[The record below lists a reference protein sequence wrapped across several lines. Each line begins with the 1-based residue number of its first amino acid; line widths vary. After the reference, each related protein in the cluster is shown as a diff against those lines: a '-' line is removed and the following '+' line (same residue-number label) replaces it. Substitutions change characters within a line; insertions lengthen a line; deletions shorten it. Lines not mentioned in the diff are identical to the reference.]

1 MTHLLS
7 LLDFAR
13 LILDAIEA
21 TASEY
26 MLGGALAV
34 MAYAEAR
41 ATQDVDVVVN
51 LPVERIQDFSG
62 ELKKRQV
69 LIPPELMLERF
80 IQPQGDTPLSGV
92 HLYSGQRAD
101 IFLLQEGDPL
111 RVSALARKR
120 LIDLGNP
127 LGQVNVHA
135 PEDLI
140 LYKLRYF
147 AISEQDK
154 HIRDIAALLYG
165 QHGKL
170 DEAYLNAWTVSLGL
184 EKYWQ
189 QIQTEVSRRWES
201 LIKP

>member
-1 MTHLLS
+1 MTPLLS

-21 TASEY
+21 TDTEY

-41 ATQDVDVVVN
+41 ATQDVDLVIN
-51 LPVERIQDFSG
+51 LPLERIQAFSQ
-62 ELKKRQV
+62 ELEKRQV
-69 LIPPELMLERF
+69 LIPPDIILERF
-80 IQPQGDTPLSGV
+80 IQPQGDIPLSGI

-101 IFLLQEGDPL
+101 IFLLTADDPL

-120 LIDLGNP
+120 RFDLGKP
-127 LGQVNVHA
+127 LGQVFVHA

-147 AISEQDK
+147 ALSEQDK

-165 QHGKL
+165 QRGKL
-170 DEAYLNAWTVSLGL
+170 DASYLNRWVSSLGL
-184 EKYWQ
+184 DGYWE
-189 QIQTEVSRRWES
+189 QIQAEVTRR
-201 LIKP
+201 LKG

>member
-1 MTHLLS
+1 MTQLLS

-13 LILDAIEA
+13 LVLDAIEA
-21 TASEY
+21 TEAEY

-41 ATQDVDVVVN
+41 ATQDVDVVLN
-51 LPVERIQDFSG
+51 LPLESIQDFSR
-62 ELKKRQV
+62 ELAQRQV
-69 LIPPELMLERF
+69 LIPADLILERF
-80 IQPQGDTPLSGV
+80 IHPQGDTPLSGI
-92 HLYSGQRAD
+92 HLHSGQRAD

-120 LIDLGNP
+120 LIDLGTP
-127 LGQVNVHA
+127 LGVVYVHA

-154 HIRDIAALLYG
+154 HIRDIAALIYA
-165 QHGKL
+165 QPGKL
-170 DEAYLNAWTVSLGL
+170 DEEYLNKWVESLGL
-184 EKYWQ
+184 EAYWQ
-189 QIQTEVSRRWES
+189 RVQAEAARR
-201 LIKP
+201 LIPKA

>member
-1 MTHLLS
+1 MTQVFS

-13 LILDAIEA
+13 LVLDAIEA
-21 TASEY
+21 TGAEY

-51 LPVERIQDFSG
+51 LPLEHIQDFSS
-62 ELKKRQV
+62 ELEKRQV
-69 LIPPELMLERF
+69 LVPPDLIMERF
-80 IQPQGDTPLSGV
+80 IHPQGDIPLSGI
-92 HLYSGQRAD
+92 HLHSGQRAD

-120 LIDLGNP
+120 LIDLGPP
-127 LGQVNVHA
+127 LGQVYVHG

-154 HIRDIAALLYG
+154 HVRDIAALIYA
-165 QHGKL
+165 QPGKL
-170 DEAYLNAWTVSLGL
+170 DETYLNTWVSSLGL
-184 EKYWQ
+184 EAYWQ
-189 QIQTEVSRRWES
+189 RVEAEAARR
-201 LIKP
+201 LNRRV

>member
-1 MTHLLS
+1 MTPLLS

-21 TASEY
+21 THTEY

-51 LPVERIQDFSG
+51 LPLERIQDFSR
-62 ELKKRQV
+62 ELEKRQV
-69 LIPPELMLERF
+69 LIPPDLILERF
-80 IQPQGDTPLSGV
+80 IQPQGDVPLSGI
-92 HLYSGQRAD
+92 HLTSGQRAD

-111 RVSALARKR
+111 RISALARRR
-120 LIDLGNP
+120 LFDLGLP
-127 LGQVNVHA
+127 LGQVYVHA

-147 AISEQDK
+147 AMSEQDK

-165 QHGKL
+165 QRGKL
-170 DEAYLNAWTVSLGL
+170 DEAYLQRWVVSLGL
-184 EKYWQ
+184 EGYWHRI
-189 QIQTEVSRRWES
+189 QIEVTRR
-201 LIKP
+201 LNG

>member
-1 MTHLLS
+1 MSQVLS

-13 LILDAIEA
+13 LMLDAIEA
-21 TASEY
+21 TGAEY

-51 LPVERIQDFSG
+51 LPVERIQDFSR
-62 ELKKRQV
+62 ELEKRQV
-69 LIPPELMLERF
+69 LIPPDLILERF
-80 IQPQGDTPLSGV
+80 FDPQGDIPLSGA
-92 HLYSGQRAD
+92 HLHSGQRAD

-120 LIDLGNP
+120 LIDLGSP
-127 LGQVNVHA
+127 LGQVYVHA

-154 HIRDIAALLYG
+154 HIRDIAALIYA
-165 QHGKL
+165 QQEKL
-170 DEAYLNAWTVSLGL
+170 DETYLNTWIQTSGL
-184 EKYWQ
+184 ELYWQ
-189 QIQTEVSRRWES
+189 HIQGEAARR
-201 LIKP
+201 LRRQD